1 MASKRKHT
9 GVIASVAALV
19 AVAALTFGIVTISSN
34 AFAAQEGA
42 ASQQASEL
50 EQQVSDLESK
60 LKAET
65 EKSMST
71 ATSIDLDRVSDDEQK
86 ISDIMT
92 NATTWSDGK
101 SYEASRQAIIDAGVS
116 EDSEFLTGADANDD
130 GQADG
135 FMPPVVYYTGT
146 DGDSRS
152 TIDDTGAST
161 KCSDVKVY
169 CQGAAEDG
177 TYEYLAV
184 ATADSTSGSA
194 TVSTTYVMTCSM
206 DANGNISDAWAIQLS

>member
-1 MASKRKHT
+1 MVSKHKHT
-9 GVIASVAALV
+9 GVIASVAAFV
-19 AVAALTFGIVTISSN
+19 AVLALTIGIVMVSN
-34 AFAAQEGA
+34 NSFASQEGA
-42 ASQQASEL
+42 ASQQASQL
-50 EQQVSDLESK
+50 EQQASELESK
-60 LKAET
+60 LKAEA
-65 EKSMST
+65 EKSVSA
-71 ATSIDLDRVSDDEQK
+71 ATSIDLDRVSDDEKK

-92 NATTWSDGK
+92 SATTWSDGK
-101 SYEASRQAIIDAGVS
+101 SYEAARKSIIDAGVA
-116 EDSEFLTGADANDD
+116 EDSEFLTGADANND

-146 DGDSRS
+146 DGDERN

-184 ATADSTSGSA
+184 AKADSTSGSA

-206 DANGNISDAWAIQLS
+206 DANGNISNAWAIQLS